1 MNRPTLC
8 AVLTLISISTL
19 MLAPNAAWE
28 KAFALSLERNFA
40 SSESPP
46 AGPKVVLHQDF
57 DNETI
62 GATPSHWNLTNK
74 TSGNILVEKTDRGK
88 SAKFVDISTNFS
100 PGAYRNFAEQKGTIA
115 VSFAV
120 RLVNNTG
127 KNTGLEIRV
136 DNGTSAGANI
146 VFGNGTIQYLNQ
158 NGQVITLRCSYV
170 ANRWYRIKF
179 ILDIVANV
187 YNIHIDDHL
196 EVVNTK
202 FTEPCDQIH
211 RIVINE
217 TSTSGGAL
225 LPIGDVDDIEVR
237 KGIVIPTDFPT
248 IQEGVNEA
256 DPGDIVFVKNR
267 TYFENVRIT
276 KNLYLVG
283 EDRNATIIDGRFTET
298 GGLES
303 NVISVSCS
311 NVTIY
316 GFTIKNAKT
325 NGISVD
331 CLNNTIANNII
342 ISSLGCGIYL
352 IGSNSTVTNNT
363 IESNGECGIRIVEGK
378 DNLVRGDIIKNN
390 GVGLRCDGCT
400 KDNLI
405 YQNRF
410 VCNSRQF
417 LDYGSN
423 KWDDGYPSGGNY
435 WSDFLSVDMYSG
447 VNQNEHGPC
456 CSPLP
461 DGICDAPY
469 GADRY
474 PLFLIQN
481 VAQKPAPS
489 DVTYDKDV
497 TVNATMLKDV
507 EVEEAKIYV
516 HFDSKSQ
523 TITMKKISKDVW
535 TGTIPRKPYGT
546 QVRYN
551 ISARAYRAVWLNSTN
566 YPLTAPYLV
575 GDKTPPTI
583 GTISVRPSPP
593 NETQTIT
600 ISAIVT
606 EPTNASGV
614 GKVLLSYNFNV
625 SVWKTEMIRNGTT
638 NQYWAVVPKQPGGR
652 PFKFLIEAFDKAG
665 RKSNQT
671 GSTDIKRL
679 AELSL
684 EYKTDTTTKKC
695 DDPCNIDLGVMS
707 KGETR
712 TNTSYQIW
720 DRGESDLKWQI
731 IVVKPNPW
739 FTIKPMNGTTGPGK
753 STSIT
758 ITVNTKD
765 SSDPWPAVGEFSIK
779 ANGTKSEW
787 TIITRVTVRHIII
800 DDSWASSEAPNR
812 CNVGSTQYYAFH
824 AIWSH
829 NSSDATSGI
838 ITVEVL
844 AGGTKV
850 DEMHGIAFNG
860 TGWARFPYNLTKVG
874 KRTFSV
880 EEVNCPYVY
889 AGKVYYIKTFT
900 QKAHSLTTIWDRAK
914 IILSIADDRIDVGS
928 KANISSSASVYEFD
942 NSPFDGYPL
951 LNDTL
956 SHNTVGKW
964 YITTSSINDTKYH
977 LTAFSSNTI
986 WCIWDQIEI
995 IGGGVSHSQLDAGQ
1009 TGTVWFTAIYRYD
1022 NKLFKGADG
1031 TLYVNNQNLTW
1042 SSDKEVW
1049 ARNYTFNTT
1058 GTRTFT
1064 VTGVKDTTYNLTK
1077 IKDNV
1082 GPLRITWGPI
1092 QIPWWQAWWPPSWGN
1107 STESQS
1113 SPVENQPARSADV
1126 ESYPIWPPLIIILA
1140 GGISIAITLVLL
1152 VKSGKKRSQGGKRK

>member
-1 MNRPTLC
+1 MNRPILC

-19 MLAPNAAWE
+19 MLAPNATWGN
-28 KAFALSLERNFA
+28 AFVLSLERNFA
-40 SSESPP
+40 SSDSPP
-46 AGPKVVLHQDF
+46 AGPKVVLHQNF

-62 GATPSHWNLTNK
+62 GVIPGNWSLTNQ
-74 TSGNILVEKTDRGK
+74 TFGTFLVEKTDRGK
-88 SAKFVDISTNFS
+88 SAKFVDNSTKGS
-100 PGAYRNFAEQKGTIA
+100 PGANIKFTEQKGTIA

-120 RLVNNTG
+120 RPVNNTG

-146 VFGNGTIQYLNQ
+146 VFGNGTIQYRDQ
-158 NGQVITLRCSYV
+158 NDQLVTLRRSYV

-187 YNIHIDDHL
+187 YNIYIDDHL
-196 EVVNTK
+196 EVLNTE

-256 DPGDIVFVKNR
+256 DPGDIVFVKNG

-276 KNLYLVG
+276 KNMYLVG

-298 GGLES
+298 GGLKS
-303 NVISVSCS
+303 NVISVTCS

-325 NGISVD
+325 NGVFVD
-331 CLNNTIANNII
+331 YLNNTIANNII

-352 IGSNSTVTNNT
+352 IGSNSTVTNNI
-363 IESNGECGIRIVEGK
+363 IESNGKCGIRIVAGE

-390 GVGLRCDGCT
+390 GVGLRCDECT

-435 WSDFLSVDMYSG
+435 WSDFPCVDMYSG
-447 VNQNEHGPC
+447 VNQNEHGPSG
-456 CSPLP
+456 SPLP

-481 VAQKPAPS
+481 VTQKPAPS
-489 DVTYDKDV
+489 EVTYETDV
-497 TVNATMLKDV
+497 KVNATMLNDV

-516 HFDSKSQ
+516 YFDSKGQ
-523 TITMKKISKDVW
+523 AITMKKISDDVW
-535 TGTIPRKPYGT
+535 TGTIPRKPYDT

-551 ISARAYRAVWLNSTN
+551 ISARAYCAVWLNSTN
-566 YPLTAPYLV
+566 YPLTAPYHV
-575 GDKTPPTI
+575 GDTKAPTI
-583 GTISVRPSPP
+583 GTISVRPSPA
-593 NETQTIT
+593 NETQMLN
-600 ISAIVT
+600 ISVIVT

-614 GKVLLSYNFNV
+614 DKVLLSYNFNV
-625 SVWKTEMIRNGTT
+625 SVWKTRMMRNGDDK
-638 NQYWAVVPKQPGGR
+638 YWAVVPKQPRGK
-652 PFKFLIEAFDKAG
+652 PFNFLIDAFDNAG
-665 RKSNQT
+665 NKKNQT
-671 GSTDIKRL
+671 GSTDIKSL

-695 DDPCNIDLGVMS
+695 DDPCNIDFGVMS

-712 TNTSYQIW
+712 TNTSYQVW
-720 DRGESDLKWQI
+720 NRGQSDLRWQI
-731 IVVKPNPW
+731 VVVKPNPW
-739 FTIKPMNGTTGPGK
+739 FTITPMNGTTGPNK

-787 TIITRVTVRHIII
+787 TIITRVTVRYLIV

-812 CNVGSTQYYAFH
+812 CDVDSTQYYAFH
-824 AIWSH
+824 AIWAH
-829 NSSDATSGI
+829 NSSDATSGS
-838 ITVEVL
+838 ITVKGV
-844 AGGTKV
+844 AGAIKV
-850 DEMHGIAFNG
+850 NSM
-860 TGWARFPYNLTKVG
+860 GWANFSYAPNPPNPIEK
-874 KRTFSV
+874 TFSV
-880 EEVNCPYVY
+880 EKVNFTYVY

-900 QKAHSLTTIWDRAK
+900 QKAQNLTTLWDRVK

-928 KANISSSASVYEFD
+928 EADISWSASVYEFD
-942 NSPFDGYPL
+942 NSAFEGYPL
-951 LNDTL
+951 FNDTL
-956 SHNTVGKW
+956 SHHTVGKW
-964 YITTSSINDTKYH
+964 YITTSSIVDPKYH
-977 LTAFSSNTI
+977 LTAFKSSTV
-986 WCIWDQIEI
+986 WCIWDEIEI
-995 IGGGVSHSQLDAGQ
+995 IGGGVSQSQLHAGQ
-1009 TGTVWFTAIYRYD
+1009 TGIVWFTAIYRYE

-1031 TLYVNNQNLTW
+1031 TLNVNNETLIW
-1042 SSDKEVW
+1042 LSDTEVW
-1049 ARNYTFNTT
+1049 ARNYTSATP
-1058 GTRTFT
+1058 GTKTFT
-1064 VTGVKDTTYNLTK
+1064 VTGVEDTTHKLTE

-1082 GPLRITWGPI
+1082 GPLSITWGPK
-1092 QIPWWQAWWPPSWGN
+1092 PWWPSWLTTN
-1107 STESQS
+1107 SDLAAQNQP
-1113 SPVENQPARSADV
+1113 SPVA
-1126 ESYPIWPPLIIILA
+1126 SYPWPALAIILA
-1140 GGISIAITLVLL
+1140 AAIGMVATILILM
-1152 VKSGKKRSQGGKRK
+1152 KSGKKRSQGGKGE

>member
-256 DPGDIVFVKNR
+256 DPGDIVFVKNG

-276 KNLYLVG
+276 TNLYLVG

-325 NGISVD
+325 NGVFVD
-331 CLNNTIANNII
+331 GLNNNIANNII
-342 ISSLGCGIYL
+342 ISSLGCGIY
-352 IGSNSTVTNNT
+352 IVT
-363 IESNGECGIRIVEGK
+363 GG

-390 GVGLRCDGCT
+390 GVGLRCDEWT
-400 KDNLI
+400 EDNLI

-435 WSDFLSVDMYSG
+435 WSDFLSVDLYSG
-447 VNQNEHGPC
+447 VNQNEHGPSG
-456 CSPLP
+456 SPLP

-523 TITMKKISKDVW
+523 TITVKKISDDVW

-551 ISARAYRAVWLNSTN
+551 VSARAYCAVWLNSTN
-566 YPLTAPYLV
+566 YPLTAPYHV
-575 GDKTPPTI
+575 GDTKPPTV
-583 GTISVRPSPP
+583 GTPKKSPSSPNENQTIS
-593 NETQTIT
+593 
-600 ISAIVT
+600 ISVTVT
-606 EPTNASGV
+606 EPANASGV
-614 GKVLLSYNFNV
+614 DKVFLSYNA
-625 SVWKTEMIRNGTT
+625 SGTLWKTEMIRNGTT
-638 NQYWAVVPKQPGGR
+638 NQYTAVMPKQPTDK
-652 PFKFLIEAFDKAG
+652 PLIFVIEAFDKAG
-665 RKSNQT
+665 NKASKTN
-671 GSTDIKRL
+671 STAIKHL

-684 EYKTDTTTKKC
+684 EYQTDTTSQKC
-695 DDPCNIDLGVMS
+695 DDPCNIDFGVMS
-707 KGETR
+707 KDETG
-712 TNTSYQIW
+712 TNKNYKIW
-720 DRGESDLKWQI
+720 DRGNETLKWQI
-731 IVVKPNPW
+731 VVVKPNPW
-739 FTIKPMNGTTGPGK
+739 FTITPMNGTTGPNK

-765 SSDPWPAVGEFSIK
+765 RSDPWSAVGEFSIK

-800 DDSWASSEAPNR
+800 DESWASSEAPNR

-829 NSSDATSGI
+829 NSSDATSGT

-850 DEMHGIAFNG
+850 GEIVGIPFNG
-860 TGWARFPYNLTKVG
+860 TGWASFPYNLTEVEE
-874 KRTFSV
+874 RTFSV

-977 LTAFSSNTI
+977 LTAFSSNTV
-986 WCIWDQIEI
+986 WCIWDQIERARAL
-995 IGGGVSHSQLDAGQ
+995 V
-1009 TGTVWFTAIYRYD
+1009 
-1022 NKLFKGADG
+1022 
-1031 TLYVNNQNLTW
+1031 LT
-1042 SSDKEVW
+1042 
-1049 ARNYTFNTT
+1049 
-1058 GTRTFT
+1058 
-1064 VTGVKDTTYNLTK
+1064 
-1077 IKDNV
+1077 
-1082 GPLRITWGPI
+1082 
-1092 QIPWWQAWWPPSWGN
+1092 
-1107 STESQS
+1107 
-1113 SPVENQPARSADV
+1113 
-1126 ESYPIWPPLIIILA
+1126 IILA
-1140 GGISIAITLVLL
+1140 AAVGMVATILML

>member
-1 MNRPTLC
+1 MR
-8 AVLTLISISTL
+8 
-19 MLAPNAAWE
+19 
-28 KAFALSLERNFA
+28 SLERNFA

-62 GATPSHWNLTNK
+62 GATPNHWNLTNK
-74 TSGNILVEKTDRGK
+74 TSGSILVEKTDRGK
-88 SAKFVDISTNFS
+88 SAKFVDNSAKGS
-100 PGAYRNFAEQKGTIA
+100 PGAYRSFAEQKGAIA

-120 RLVNNTG
+120 RLFNNTG

-136 DNGTSAGANI
+136 DNGTSACANI
-146 VFGNGTIQYLNQ
+146 VFGNGTIQYRNQ
-158 NGQVITLRCSYV
+158 NGQLITLRGSYV

-179 ILDIVANV
+179 IMNIVANV

-225 LPIGDVDDIEVR
+225 LPIGNIDDIEVR

-256 DPGDIVFVKNR
+256 DAGDTVFVKNR

-283 EDRNATIIDGRFTET
+283 EDRKATIIDGCFTEP

-325 NGISVD
+325 NGVFVD
-331 CLNNTIANNII
+331 GLNNTIANNII
-342 ISSLGCGIYL
+342 ISSLDCGIYL

-363 IESNGECGIRIVEGK
+363 IESNDECGICIVEGK
-378 DNLVRGDIIKNN
+378 DNLVRGNIIKNN
-390 GVGLRCDGCT
+390 GVGLRCDGGT

-447 VNQNEHGPC
+447 VNQNEHGPS

-516 HFDSKSQ
+516 RFDSKSQ
-523 TITMKKISKDVW
+523 AITMKISKDVW
-535 TGTIPRKPYGT
+535 TGTIPSKPYGT

-551 ISARAYRAVWLNSTN
+551 VSVHAYCAVWLNSTN
-566 YPLTAPYLV
+566 YPLTAPYRV
-575 GDKTPPTI
+575 GDTKPPTV
-583 GTISVRPSPP
+583 GTPKKSPSSPNENQTIS
-593 NETQTIT
+593 
-600 ISAIVT
+600 ISVTVT
-606 EPTNASGV
+606 EPVNASGV
-614 GKVLLSYNFNV
+614 DKVFLSYNA
-625 SVWKTEMIRNGTT
+625 SGTLWRTEMIRNGTT
-638 NQYWAVVPKQPGGR
+638 DQYTAVMPKQPADK
-652 PFKFLIEAFDKAG
+652 PLIFIIEAFDKAG
-665 RKSNQT
+665 NKASKTN
-671 GSTDIKRL
+671 STAIKHL

-684 EYKTDTTTKKC
+684 EYQTGTTTTKC
-695 DDPCNIDLGVMS
+695 DDPCNIDFGVMS
-707 KGETR
+707 KDETG
-712 TNTSYQIW
+712 TNKNYKIW
-720 DRGESDLKWQI
+720 DRGDETLKWQI
-731 IVVKPNPW
+731 VVVKTNPW
-739 FTIKPMNGTTGPGK
+739 FTITPMSGITDPGK

-765 SSDPWPAVGEFSIK
+765 SSEPWPAVGEFSIK

-800 DDSWASSEAPNR
+800 DDSWASSEALNR

-829 NSSDATSGI
+829 NSSDATSGT
-838 ITVEVL
+838 ITV
-844 AGGTKV
+844 K
-850 DEMHGIAFNG
+850 GIAGVIKVNG
-860 TGWARFPYNLTKVG
+860 TGWANFRYSSNQPIEK
-874 KRTFSV
+874 TFSV
-880 EEVNCPYVY
+880 EKVNFTYVY
-889 AGKVYYIKTFT
+889 AGKVYYIQTFT
-900 QKAHSLTTIWDRAK
+900 QKAHSLTTIWDRVK
-914 IILSIADDRIDVGS
+914 IILSIADDRIDVCS
-928 KANISSSASVYEFD
+928 EANILWSASVYEFD
-942 NSPFDGYPL
+942 NSAFEGYPL

-956 SHNTVGKW
+956 NHNTVGKW
-964 YITTSSINDTKYH
+964 YITTSSIVDPKYH
-977 LTAFSSNTI
+977 LTAFSSNTV
-986 WCIWDQIEI
+986 WCIWDEIDI

-1009 TGTVWFTAIYRYD
+1009 TGAVWFTAIYRYD

-1031 TLYVNNQNLTW
+1031 TLYVNKQNLTW
-1042 SSDKEVW
+1042 CDNEVW
-1049 ARNYTFNTT
+1049 TRNYTFNTT

-1077 IKDNV
+1077 INDNV
-1082 GPLRITWGPI
+1082 GPLSITWGPI
-1092 QIPWWQAWWPPSWGN
+1092 QIPWWQAWWPTSWSN
-1107 STESQS
+1107 PAKNQS
-1113 SPVENQPARSADV
+1113 SSVENQSVQNAV
-1126 ESYPIWPPLIIILA
+1126 MIESYTIWPPLIIILA
-1140 GGISIAITLVLL
+1140 GGIAILITLVLL
-1152 VKSGKKRSQGGKRK
+1152 VKSGKKRSQSGSEE